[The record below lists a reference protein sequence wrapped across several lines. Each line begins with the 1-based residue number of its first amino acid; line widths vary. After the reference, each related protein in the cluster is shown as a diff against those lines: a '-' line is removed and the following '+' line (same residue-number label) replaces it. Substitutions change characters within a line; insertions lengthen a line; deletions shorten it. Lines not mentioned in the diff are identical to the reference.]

1 MKIKLPYFD
10 RDGWRAAFVIWLVA
24 FVIGHVSE
32 PVWWIG
38 VAIGFAC
45 LLFFRDPER
54 IPPSKSRVVVS
65 PADGIILKIADV
77 EPPAE
82 LELKGKRKKISIFMS
97 ILNVHVNRT
106 PIAGIVEKIL
116 YVPGRFFNVTLDK
129 ANEYNERQ
137 ATFMKNEDGME
148 LVFVQIAGLIAR
160 RIRCDIKEGD
170 KLERGQRVGIIRFGS
185 RVDVYLPTD
194 VSVLVEEG
202 QITVAGE
209 TILAN
214 YSDNYEKLE
223 NKKEKKS
230 ADHNVKE
237 KRNEKQQKSK

>member
-10 RDGWRAAFVIWLVA
+10 RDGWRAAFAIWLVA
-24 FVIGHVSE
+24 FVVGHVSE
-32 PVWWIG
+32 PIWWIG

-54 IPPSKSRVVVS
+54 IPPSKKHVVVS

-82 LELKGKRKKISIFMS
+82 LELSGKRKKISIFMS
-97 ILNVHVNRT
+97 VLNVHVNRT
-106 PIAGIVEKIL
+106 PVAGIVEKIL
-116 YVPGRFFNVTLDK
+116 YIPGRFFNVTLDK

-137 ATFMKNEDGME
+137 ATFVKNDDGME

-185 RVDVYLPTD
+185 RVDVYLPLG

-214 YSDNYEKLE
+214 YNAE
-223 NKKEKKS
+223 
-230 ADHNVKE
+230 E
-237 KRNEKQQKSK
+237 KRNEKKQRNK

>member
-24 FVIGHVSE
+24 FIIGHVSE

-38 VAIGFAC
+38 VAIGFSC

-54 IPPSKSRVVVS
+54 IPPSKKHVVVS

-82 LELKGKRKKISIFMS
+82 LELSGRRKKISIFMS
-97 ILNVHVNRT
+97 VLNVHVNRT
-106 PIAGIVEKIL
+106 PIAGVVEKLL
-116 YVPGRFFNVTLDK
+116 YIPGRFFNVTLDK

-137 ATFMKNEDGME
+137 ATFVKSDDGVE

-170 KLERGQRVGIIRFGS
+170 RLERGQRIGIIRFGS
-185 RVDVYLPTD
+185 RVDVYLPLD

-214 YSDNYEKLE
+214 YNVE
-223 NKKEKKS
+223 EKK
-230 ADHNVKE
+230 
-237 KRNEKQQKSK
+237 NEKKQRNR

>member
-1 MKIKLPYFD
+1 
-10 RDGWRAAFVIWLVA
+10 
-24 FVIGHVSE
+24 
-32 PVWWIG
+32 
-38 VAIGFAC
+38 
-45 LLFFRDPER
+45 
-54 IPPSKSRVVVS
+54 
-65 PADGIILKIADV
+65 
-77 EPPAE
+77 
-82 LELKGKRKKISIFMS
+82 MS
-97 ILNVHVNRT
+97 VLNVHVNRT
-106 PIAGIVEKIL
+106 PIAGTVEKIL

-137 ATFMKNEDGME
+137 ATFVKNDDGMN

-185 RVDVYLPTD
+185 RVDVYLPLD

-214 YSDNYEKLE
+214 YHIE
-223 NKKEKKS
+223 EKK
-230 ADHNVKE
+230 
-237 KRNEKQQKSK
+237 NEKKQRNK

>member
-10 RDGWRAAFVIWLVA
+10 RDGWRAAFAIWLVA
-24 FVIGHVSE
+24 FVVGHVSE
-32 PVWWIG
+32 PIWWIG

-54 IPPSKSRVVVS
+54 IPPSKKHVVVS

-82 LELKGKRKKISIFMS
+82 LELSGKRKKISIFMS
-97 ILNVHVNRT
+97 VLNVHVNRT
-106 PIAGIVEKIL
+106 PVAGIVEKIL
-116 YVPGRFFNVTLDK
+116 YIPGRFFNVTLDK

-137 ATFMKNEDGME
+137 ATFMKNDDGME

-185 RVDVYLPTD
+185 RVDVYLPLD

-214 YSDNYEKLE
+214 YNAE
-223 NKKEKKS
+223 
-230 ADHNVKE
+230 E
-237 KRNEKQQKSK
+237 KRNEKKQRNK

>member
-24 FVIGHVSE
+24 FIVGHVSE

-38 VAIGFAC
+38 VAVGFAC

-54 IPPSKSRVVVS
+54 IPPNKEHVIVS
-65 PADGIILKIADV
+65 PADGIILKIVDV
-77 EPPAE
+77 NPPAE
-82 LELKGKRKKISIFMS
+82 LGLMGQRKKISIFMS
-97 ILNVHVNRT
+97 VLNVHVNRT

-116 YVPGRFFNVTLDK
+116 YIPGKFFNVTLDK

-137 ATFMKNEDGME
+137 ATFVNNADGMK

-185 RVDVYLPTD
+185 RVDVYLPVD
-194 VSVLVEEG
+194 VSVSVEEG

-209 TILAN
+209 TILASYN
-214 YSDNYEKLE
+214 VE
-223 NKKEKKS
+223 EKK
-230 ADHNVKE
+230 
-237 KRNEKQQKSK
+237 NEKKQRRK